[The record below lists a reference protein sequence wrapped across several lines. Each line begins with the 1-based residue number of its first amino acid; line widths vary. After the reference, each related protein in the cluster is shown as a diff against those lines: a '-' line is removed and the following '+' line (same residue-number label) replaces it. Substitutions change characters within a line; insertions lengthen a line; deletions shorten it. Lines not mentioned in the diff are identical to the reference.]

1 MASYFFFLP
10 LKIFWKEEETFC
22 FVLFFFR
29 SRCVSNSRAGELS
42 VAVIFP
48 SPAERE
54 RERVPGRRCSFQKVC
69 GGFQEEEEEKIPPP
83 PTDCGYHTHTHTRRE
98 RECAKTRAC
107 CLSKYGSDALASWG
121 VSSCTHNAEQ
131 QANFHSCL
139 VDVAVV
145 VVFRSTFL
153 LPLCWQV
160 SLPPCDPM
168 TV

>member
-1 MASYFFFLP
+1 
-10 LKIFWKEEETFC
+10 
-22 FVLFFFR
+22 
-29 SRCVSNSRAGELS
+29 
-42 VAVIFP
+42 
-48 SPAERE
+48 
-54 RERVPGRRCSFQKVC
+54 
-69 GGFQEEEEEKIPPP
+69 
-83 PTDCGYHTHTHTRRE
+83 
-98 RECAKTRAC
+98 
-107 CLSKYGSDALASWG
+107 LASWG